1 MWRGGDHHDSFDARD
16 DLESSRG
23 GSSAIPD
30 EKVMRFDQLLKR
42 IETERT
48 KMSAGA
54 SSVTSRTSSPGLNTI
69 GTPTRPTRRYV
80 DRSPNEAGAYDF
92 AKRASQ
98 LRMSVDNVP
107 TRTGTPTLRPSVRD
121 VSPRSVGSRGSRRHT
136 PRKDSPLRNT
146 GSRGNSRSR
155 SPSARSTHS
164 YSHNRGTRSPSP
176 ANNGMDFKSQVD
188 KFHSSLVSAHDT
200 ISLLEKDVRNLK
212 RRVDEKDDCILS
224 LEQRNKVLSESVAE
238 SRSAVLKKEEEK
250 TKLLA
255 EKSKEIREA
264 RQECDKYKQQAAGID
279 KLSSEC
285 ESTVNDLKADQ
296 TQMERTIREKNSM
309 IDSLRSETQRLTEE
323 LADGSIVR
331 SQVKEKDKTISSLQN
346 EIQRLNEELAEG
358 TIARSKAVKSD
369 EHIKRLEEELGAAK
383 SDQAAASK
391 VIIDLELRIKEIG
404 DKHAQELLLAKNS
417 EPSIAETKSVSD
429 ATPTRATEHFKAKA
443 ARLEDELDKTILE
456 NEELSSKVKTAEKR
470 VRQIERSA
478 VEKDEEIARLED
490 SIQDRE
496 RELKSQI
503 DQKQMELDQQ
513 RARVEKYDL
522 GCSKEQETVALLERA
537 IEDLEK
543 AHNDNN
549 DEISRLTA
557 ENQEL
562 SSTLAE
568 AEEYMKRYS
577 GDMSELSTLKGM
589 VSDLQRMNED
599 LVRKVKGS
607 DEEISEL
614 RGKNTALETKIERVD
629 ESRLKTYEKRIDE
642 LEDLLSEKH
651 NVIAALQ
658 DDLSLTHRDASRL
671 SESKQRV
678 LSLEEQIIRKNNTIL
693 ELKDKLAELSKTTER
708 LAEVED
714 SASRLSESKQRVLS
728 LEEELISKNDT
739 ILELKNEIAELSK
752 TKGRLAEVEDSL
764 AATEATV
771 CELRGQLD
779 EHEQLADDRLQG
791 EIDTLQR
798 QKCALEDSLCILKN
812 KLSIEVK
819 SNKENAVQLEELRT
833 LCENKDSEAE
843 TLVDTISNLRGTVD
857 RLENNYDLLR
867 EEERKAW
874 ERVKE
879 LSEIVNHLESRREQ
893 EAEQMTCDP
902 AEAELLREQLSDV
915 KAKLSTRD
923 EELVESRKGI
933 AEAQKM
939 IYRLMET
946 VQELRKREKSRS
958 DG

>member
-1 MWRGGDHHDSFDARD
+1 MWRGGDQYESLFDDRD
-16 DLESSRG
+16 DRESSRG
-23 GSSAIPD
+23 GASAIPD
-30 EKVMRFDQLLKR
+30 EKVMRFDQLLQR

-48 KMSAGA
+48 KISAGT
-54 SSVTSRTSSPGLNTI
+54 SSVNSRTSSPGLNKI
-69 GTPTRPTRRYV
+69 GTPSRPTRRHA

-107 TRTGTPTLRPSVRD
+107 TRTGTPTLRPSARD
-121 VSPRSVGSRGSRRHT
+121 VSPRSVGSRGSRRQ
-136 PRKDSPLRNT
+136 RMDMSPLRNL
-146 GSRGNSRSR
+146 GSRGKSRSR
-155 SPSARSTHS
+155 SPSTRSTHS
-164 YSHNRGTRSPSP
+164 YSHNRSTRSTSP
-176 ANNGMDFKSQVD
+176 AKNGMDFKFQVD

-238 SRSAVLKKEEEK
+238 SRSAALKKEEEK

-255 EKSKEIREA
+255 EKSKEVREA
-264 RQECDKYKQQAAGID
+264 RQECEKYKHQAAGID

-285 ESTVNDLKADQ
+285 ESTVNDLKAER

-309 IDSLRSETQRLTEE
+309 IDSLRNETQRLTEE
-323 LADGSIVR
+323 LADGSILR
-331 SQVKEKDKTISSLQN
+331 SQVKEKDKSISSLQN
-346 EIQRLNEELAEG
+346 EIQRLNKELAEG
-358 TIARSKAVKSD
+358 TFARTKAVKSD
-369 EHIKRLEEELGAAK
+369 EHIKRLEEELAASK

-391 VIIDLELRIKEIG
+391 VIIDLELRVKEIG
-404 DKHAQELLLAKNS
+404 DKHAQELLAAKKNI
-417 EPSIAETKSVSD
+417 EAETKSVGEVTS
-429 ATPTRATEHFKAKA
+429 TKATEHYKAKA
-443 ARLEDELDKTILE
+443 AHLEDELDRTILK
-456 NEELSSKVKTAEKR
+456 NEELSDKIKTTEKR

-490 SIQDRE
+490 SIHDRE

-503 DQKQMELDQQ
+503 DQKQRELERQ
-513 RARVEKYDL
+513 RARIEKYDL

-549 DEISRLTA
+549 DEISRLTS
-557 ENQEL
+557 ENREL
-562 SSTLAE
+562 TSTLAE

-589 VSDLQRMNED
+589 VSDLQSMNAD

-607 DEEISEL
+607 DDQILEL
-614 RGKNTALETKIERVD
+614 KGKNTELETKIGQVD

-658 DDLSLTHRDASRL
+658 DDLSSTHRDASRF

-678 LSLEEQIIRKNNTIL
+678 LSLEEKIISKNDTIL
-693 ELKDKLAELSKTTER
+693 ELKDQIAELSKTQER
-708 LAEVED
+708 LAELED

-728 LEEELISKNDT
+728 LEEKIISKNDT
-739 ILELKNEIAELSK
+739 ILELKGQIAELSK
-752 TKGRLAEVEDSL
+752 TKERLAELEGSL
-764 AATEATV
+764 AASEAAV
-771 CELRGQLD
+771 SKLQGQLD
-779 EHEQLADDRLQG
+779 EHLADDRLQLELDAQLG
-791 EIDTLQR
+791 
-798 QKCALEDSLCILKN
+798 QKCALEDSIRVLKN
-812 KLSIEVK
+812 KLSVEMQR
-819 SNKENAVQLEELRT
+819 NTENTMQIDDLRNI
-833 LCENKDSEAE
+833 CEKKDLDAK
-843 TLVDTISNLRGTVD
+843 TFVDTISNLEDTVD
-857 RLENNYDLLR
+857 RLGKKSDLLK
-867 EEERKAW
+867 EKERNAW

-879 LSEIVNHLESRREQ
+879 LEEFMNHLESRREV
-893 EAEQMTCDP
+893 EQQASD
-902 AEAELLREQLSDV
+902 AGEAELLREQLADV
-915 KAKLSTRD
+915 TAKLSTRD
-923 EELVESRKGI
+923 EELIESRKGI

-958 DG
+958 NTTE

>member
-16 DLESSRG
+16 DRESSRG

-48 KMSAGA
+48 KMSAGT
-54 SSVTSRTSSPGLNTI
+54 SSVNSRTSSPSLNTI
-69 GTPTRPTRRYV
+69 GTPTRPTRRHV

-136 PRKDSPLRNT
+136 PRKDMSPLRNS

-155 SPSARSTHS
+155 SPSTRSTHS
-164 YSHNRGTRSPSP
+164 YSHNRGASP
-176 ANNGMDFKSQVD
+176 ANNDMDFKFQVD

-212 RRVDEKDDCILS
+212 RRVEEKDDCILS

-264 RQECDKYKQQAAGID
+264 RQECDKYKHQAAGMD
-279 KLSSEC
+279 KISSEC
-285 ESTVNDLKADQ
+285 ESTVNDLKAER

-309 IDSLRSETQRLTEE
+309 IDSLRSETHRLTEE

-358 TIARSKAVKSD
+358 AFAKTKAVKSD
-369 EHIKRLEEELGAAK
+369 ELIKRLEEELGAAK

-404 DKHAQELLLAKNS
+404 DKHAHELLAANNRES
-417 EPSIAETKSVSD
+417 SIAETKSVGEVTS
-429 ATPTRATEHFKAKA
+429 TKATEHFKAKA
-443 ARLEDELDKTILE
+443 AHLEDELDRTILE
-456 NEELSSKVKTAEKR
+456 NEELNGKIKTAEKR

-490 SIQDRE
+490 SIRDRE

-503 DQKQMELDQQ
+503 DQKQSELDRQ
-513 RARVEKYDL
+513 RARIEKYDL
-522 GCSKEQETVALLERA
+522 GCSKEQETVALLEQA

-549 DEISRLTA
+549 DEISRLTS
-557 ENQEL
+557 ENQVL
-562 SSTLAE
+562 TSTLAE

-577 GDMSELSTLKGM
+577 GDMAELSTLKGM
-589 VSDLQRMNED
+589 VSDLQSMNSD
-599 LVRKVKGS
+599 LVQKVKDSG
-607 DEEISEL
+607 EEILEL
-614 RGKNTALETKIERVD
+614 KGKNTELETKIEGFSKSQVD
-629 ESRLKTYEKRIDE
+629 ESRLKTYERRIDE

-658 DDLSLTHRDASRL
+658 DDLSSTHRDTSRL

-678 LSLEEQIIRKNNTIL
+678 LSLEEKI
-693 ELKDKLAELSKTTER
+693 
-708 LAEVED
+708 
-714 SASRLSESKQRVLS
+714 
-728 LEEELISKNDT
+728 ISKNDT
-739 ILELKNEIAELSK
+739 ILKLKDQIAELSK
-752 TKGRLAEVEDSL
+752 TKERLAEVEDSL
-764 AATEATV
+764 AASEATA
-771 CELRGQLD
+771 CKLRSQLD
-779 EHEQLADDRLQG
+779 EQLADDRLQR
-791 EIDTLQR
+791 EIDALLG
-798 QKCALEDSLCILKN
+798 QKCALEDSICILKN
-812 KLSIEVK
+812 KVSKEAQ
-819 SNKENAVQLEELRT
+819 SNKENTVQLEELRT
-833 LCENKDSEAE
+833 LCEKKDREAK
-843 TLVDTISNLRGTVD
+843 TFVDTISNLEGTVD
-857 RLENNYDLLR
+857 RLEKKSDLLK
-867 EEERKAW
+867 ENERKAW

-879 LSEIVNHLESRREQ
+879 LEEFMNHLESRRGK
-893 EAEQMTCDP
+893 EAEQLASD
-902 AEAELLREQLSDV
+902 AGDAELLREQLSVV

-946 VQELRKREKSRS
+946 VQELRKRERSRS
-958 DG
+958 ATTE